1 MRKLITTAIASAML
15 SLSMSANADWS
26 IIGLGTLGGKHS
38 FASDINDS
46 GQVVG
51 TSYTSG
57 DDFFLRHAFVTEA
70 NGGAMRDLGTLGGN
84 SSFATGINNLGQI
97 AGTSAISGN
106 LPRHAFIAD
115 ANNITGM
122 TDLGTIGTH
131 KLSSSAASDINESGQ
146 IAGTFVGPTSWW
158 AKPFITDPDGSN
170 MTAITTINPFRHAV
184 EGINDSGQTLIIG
197 IGSTLIFDANSGL
210 TTQLGTLGEN
220 RVAGYDINNAGQVV
234 GGSGSATGWHAFI
247 TDANGANIT
256 DLGTLGGSYSSAS
269 GINDLGEVIG
279 AADTLS
285 LDRHAFLYSHGG
297 MTDLSLLDPVISSGW
312 THLSVAAI
320 NNNGQIVGS
329 GQHNGHIEAFILSYT
344 PDTIFNTQPIFV
356 PDFKSLTPVPE
367 PSTYAMLLAG
377 MGLIGFMG
385 MRRNYVKQ

>member
-1 MRKLITTAIASAML
+1 MNKLITTTIASAML
-15 SLSMSANADWS
+15 SLSMSVNADWS

-38 FASDINDS
+38 VAYDINDS

-51 TSYTSG
+51 SSNFSG
-57 DDFFLRHAFVTEA
+57 NNNFAHAFVTEA
-70 NGGAMRDLGTLGGN
+70 NGGAMIDLGTLGGN
-84 SSFATGINNLGQI
+84 SSFASGINNLGQVV
-97 AGTSAISGN
+97 GTSLIDGN
-106 LPRHAFIAD
+106 LPHHAFIAD
-115 ANNITGM
+115 ANNGGM

-131 KLSSSAASDINESGQ
+131 KLSSSSASDINESGQ
-146 IAGTFVGPTSWW
+146 VAGTFVGPTSWW
-158 AKPFITDPDGSN
+158 AKPFITGPDGGN
-170 MTAITTINPFRHAV
+170 MTAITTISPFRHAV

-220 RVAGYDINNAGQVV
+220 RVAGYDINNSGQVV

-247 TDANGANIT
+247 TDGNGANMT
-256 DLGTLGGSYSSAS
+256 DLGTLGGSYSQAT

-279 AADTLS
+279 VAHTLS

-297 MTDLSLLDPVISSGW
+297 MTDLSLLDPVISGGW

-329 GQHNGHIEAFILSYT
+329 GQHNGHIEAFLLSYT

-356 PDFKSLTPVPE
+356 PDFKTLTPVPE

-377 MGLIGFMG
+377 LGLVGFMG